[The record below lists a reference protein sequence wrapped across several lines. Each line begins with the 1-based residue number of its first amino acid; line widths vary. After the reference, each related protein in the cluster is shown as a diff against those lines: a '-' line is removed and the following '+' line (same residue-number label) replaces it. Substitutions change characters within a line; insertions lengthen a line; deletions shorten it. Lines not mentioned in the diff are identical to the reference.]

1 MSNHTNHSSVH
12 GSMRDQQKEINLK
25 YMFSRMIEKIKKKGM
40 KKIIEEKRNKIE
52 KEIRKTGKEIKK

>member
-1 MSNHTNHSSVH
+1 
-12 GSMRDQQKEINLK
+12 MRDQQKEINLK